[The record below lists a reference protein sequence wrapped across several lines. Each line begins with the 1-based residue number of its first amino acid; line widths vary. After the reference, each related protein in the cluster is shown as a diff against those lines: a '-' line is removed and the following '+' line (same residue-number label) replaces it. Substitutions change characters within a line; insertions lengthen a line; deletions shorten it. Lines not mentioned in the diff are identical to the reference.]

1 MLSRSL
7 PWTFW
12 GARSSLLPA
21 SVPAPRS
28 RPGATL
34 VLLLFL
40 LLVLL
45 LWGSGTRLDVEHCY
59 TLLTLRLK
67 KYEKYSLDV
76 VTSNYLTLLG
86 HIRRRY
92 QHVRRIHIFFCHPN
106 SLSHAGLIKSKE
118 AEIKLGKML
127 HVYQKVKNSL
137 TKAKKHDAVLMQF
150 WCSFD
155 AILIFHK
162 IY

>member
-1 MLSRSL
+1 MLDKALQVVCQGGIILSIEKLIYRVCLLRVVFSMNFSQMMLSRSL

-67 KYEKYSLDV
+67 KYEKYSLERSLATIWLFLAISAEGTNMFAEFKFSF
-76 VTSNYLTLLG
+76 VTQIL
-86 HIRRRY
+86 
-92 QHVRRIHIFFCHPN
+92 CH
-106 SLSHAGLIKSKE
+106 
-118 AEIKLGKML
+118 ML
-127 HVYQKVKNSL
+127 
-137 TKAKKHDAVLMQF
+137 D
-150 WCSFD
+150 
-155 AILIFHK
+155 
-162 IY
+162 

>member
-1 MLSRSL
+1 MNFSQMMLSRSL

-28 RPGATL
+28 RPGGTL

-40 LLVLL
+40 LVLL
-45 LWGSGTRLDVEHCY
+45 LWCSGTRLDVEHCY
-59 TLLTLRLK
+59 TLSTLRLK
-67 KYEKYSLDV
+67 KYEKYLVEWSIA
-76 VTSNYLTLLG
+76 TIGLTLHG

-106 SLSHAGLIKSKE
+106 SLSHSGLTKSKE
-118 AEIKLGKML
+118 AEIRWGKML
-127 HVYQKVKNSL
+127 HLYQKVKKSL
-137 TKAKKHDAVLMQF
+137 TKMKKHDAVLMQF
-150 WCSFD
+150 
-155 AILIFHK
+155 
-162 IY
+162 